1 MDNEVTEFRVIDK
14 RGDEVIVTQLGRDR
28 YCGYW
33 MIGNRKIYGTLDQI
47 MTEIKGGMNDVEL

>member
-14 RGDEVIVTQLGRDR
+14 RGDEVVVTQLGKDS

-33 MIGNRKIYGTLDQI
+33 MIGNRSIRGTLDQI
-47 MTEIKGGMNDVEL
+47 MTEIKGGESNVEL